1 MMQAFSLQPLH
12 RNIVQ
17 DTLETLMKAAKYEE
31 CVNTFNGL
39 NEELKRIGKLQYCK
53 AYALTKLKRF
63 EEAKA
68 IVNPEFSMDDIKEG
82 DISIADL
89 WYELYGAILRKE
101 GKIFDGEDIEKAV
114 EKYYPLGD
122 LDFRMHTK

>member
-1 MMQAFSLQPLH
+1 
-12 RNIVQ
+12 
-17 DTLETLMKAAKYEE
+17 
-31 CVNTFNGL
+31 
-39 NEELKRIGKLQYCK
+39 
-53 AYALTKLKRF
+53 
-63 EEAKA
+63 
-68 IVNPEFSMDDIKEG
+68 MDDIKEG

-101 GKIFDGEDIEKAV
+101 GKISDGEDVEKAV